1 MHPLT
6 ELTVPEGSVAIH
18 WFEQS
23 SYAIKD
29 SQGTTVFVDP
39 YFPHDRPAERFV
51 HDQPPVDEAELPV
64 DFVLLT
70 HDHLDHTH
78 AETLRRVLQ
87 ASPAA
92 IFAGPVESIARVIGE
107 VGVAGEQTMT
117 LQVGDAVMLGTMEV
131 HVVYAKLPGGD
142 PAAGIKPP
150 DVTHLG
156 YVVRAGE
163 RTLYFTGDPMN
174 NFAEQEE
181 LVHAVA
187 MHRPEIGFMTTHPT
201 EGEFPFFAGCVS
213 MAEQIGLRHVVPAH
227 RSCFVKRDYDPQ
239 VWAGHFRPG
248 GPQPIIIPHNS
259 HILYDGAGAR

>member
-6 ELTVPEGSVAIH
+6 TLSVPNGAVAIH

-29 SQGTTVFVDP
+29 SQGTTILVDP
-39 YFPHDRPAERFV
+39 YFPHERPAERFV
-51 HDQPPVDEAELPV
+51 HSEPPVDEADLPV

-78 AETLRRVLQ
+78 VETLKRVL
-87 ASPAA
+87 SVSTDV

-107 VGVAGEQTMT
+107 VGVGGAQTMT
-117 LQVGDAVMLGTMEV
+117 LQVGDAVTLGTMTV

-142 PAAGIKPP
+142 PSADIKPP

-163 RTLYFTGDPMN
+163 RALYFTGDPMN

-181 LVHAVA
+181 LISAVA
-187 MHRPEIGFMTTHPT
+187 MYQPEIGFMTTHPT
-201 EGEFPFFAGCVS
+201 EGEFPFFPGCVS

-239 VWAGHFRPG
+239 TWAGHFQPS
-248 GPQPIIIPHNS
+248 GPAPIIIPHNS
-259 HILYDGAGAR
+259 HILYDGTSAG